1 MTENEMRILTS
12 LAMMCAQYH
21 WEDDWQFYDV
31 GMEMNEAAAKIL
43 AEYGLLD
50 VRGRMVRWSS
60 AGQNLLQEAYSYL
73 LEEAYSSRSMII
85 RPKPRCMTETE
96 KRIMIPLVMQCVVFF
111 WEEEGKFYHIHMS
124 SNEDAAETLDAFG
137 LADEYPG
144 YILWTEMGRELI
156 GQGNNVTQRSSRLTL

>member
-21 WEDDWQFYDV
+21 WDWDWQFYDV

-60 AGQNLLQEAYSYL
+60 AGQNLL
-73 LEEAYSSRSMII
+73 EEAFSSETIFTA
-85 RPKPRCMTETE
+85 KPRCMTETE
-96 KRIMIPLVMQCVVFF
+96 KRIMMPLVMQCALFF
-111 WEEEGKFYHIHMS
+111 SEEDGKYYHLFMRAQGHAT
-124 SNEDAAETLDAFG
+124 DTLDAFG

-156 GQGNNVTQRSSRLTL
+156 GQGNNVTERSSRLTL

>member
-1 MTENEMRILTS
+1 MTENERRILTS

-21 WEDDWQFYDV
+21 WDAWPLNNFQDV
-31 GMEMNEAAAKIL
+31 RNERDEAAAEIL
-43 AEYGLLD
+43 AEYGLLE
-50 VRGRMVRWSS
+50 VRDRMVRWTP
-60 AGQNLLQEAYSYL
+60 AGENL
-73 LEEAYSSRSMII
+73 LEEAYSLRSTII

-144 YILWTEMGRELI
+144 YILWTAMGWELI
-156 GQGNNVTQRSSRLTL
+156 GQYCNITERSSRLTL

>member
-21 WEDDWQFYDV
+21 WDWDWQFYDV
-31 GMEMNEAAAKIL
+31 GMEMNEAASEIL
-43 AEYGLLD
+43 AEYGLMD
-50 VRGRMVRWSS
+50 VQGRTVRWSS
-60 AGQNLLQEAYSYL
+60 AGQNLVEETYSVPT
-73 LEEAYSSRSMII
+73 IFK
-85 RPKPRCMTETE
+85 PKPRCMTETE
-96 KRIMIPLVMQCVVFF
+96 KRIMIPLVMQCALFF

-124 SNEDAAETLDAFG
+124 SNEHAAETLDAFG

-156 GQGNNVTQRSSRLTL
+156 GQGNNVTERSSRLTL